1 MKLSILAAVALAAT
15 ATSNAGIVAFYTN
28 QTAWETAV
36 GTFSVETFD
45 ALATGQLPVG
55 SSAVGLLT
63 FAYPGPLNSAAR
75 IEAGAGVGG
84 TNALSGIVGI
94 DGNERFGDLPAYND
108 ITLPWAAT
116 AFGARWFSASSAGQ
130 LVLSIPG
137 ATINLPDHLASP
149 GNGFF
154 GFISD
159 TAFTT
164 LRITPLTTDVNNPGE
179 VFELDNVKFN
189 SVVPEPGAY
198 VVLSAG
204 LILLFAVRRRRSIAQ
219 S

>member
-1 MKLSILAAVALAAT
+1 MKLSILGVGALLLA
-15 ATSNAGIVAFYTN
+15 SNCSAGIVAFYTS
-28 QTAWETAV
+28 QSAWEAAV

-45 ALATGQLPVG
+45 SLAAGQLPVG

-63 FAYPGPLNSAAR
+63 FTYPGPMHSAAR

-94 DGNERFGDLPAYND
+94 DGNTRFGDLPAYND

-116 AFGARWFSASSAGQ
+116 AFGARWSSANSAGQ

-137 ATINLPDHLASP
+137 ATINLPDHFT
-149 GNGFF
+149 GEGTGFF
-154 GFISD
+154 GFISN

-164 LRITPLTTDVNNPGE
+164 LRITPFTTDVNNPGE
-179 VFELDNVKFN
+179 IYELDNVKFN
-189 SVVPEPGAY
+189 SVVPEPGSY
-198 VVLSAG
+198 LVLLSG
-204 LILLFAVRRRRSIAQ
+204 LGLVWAQRRRISRSNK
-219 S
+219 